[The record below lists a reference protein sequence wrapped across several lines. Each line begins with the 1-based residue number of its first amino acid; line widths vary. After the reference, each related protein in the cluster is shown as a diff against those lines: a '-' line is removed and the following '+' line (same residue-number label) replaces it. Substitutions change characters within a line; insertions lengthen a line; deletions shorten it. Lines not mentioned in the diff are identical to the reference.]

1 MLKEKSFHTGVVT
14 INYAEGPPSGPPL
27 VMVHGLPGYWQE
39 FLPILSALM
48 LRWHIYALDSRGQ
61 GKSGRAPGGYLP
73 KNYTADLKSFLD
85 KQITEP
91 AVIFG
96 LSAGG
101 LSALDVAALNPHK
114 VRALILG
121 DSPIDI
127 DALLAWMN
135 TKEFCSYFTAL
146 REIAAS
152 EQPLLTIA
160 QALADLPVPLPDQ
173 EQPLCYGD
181 LPMVDD
187 VYLRHW
193 AKTVSQMDPDI
204 LEYHAEGRAQEFL
217 RDIDLD
223 NILQKITC
231 QVLLIQANPALG
243 GLMTDQAVA
252 HSMKILSDVSHLLL
266 ENSGHDLG
274 LTTSWEV
281 APLLRGVNDFLESL

>member
-1 MLKEKSFHTGVVT
+1 MIKEKFFDTGKVT
-14 INYAEGPPSGPPL
+14 INYAEGPPSGSPL

-39 FLPILSALM
+39 FLPIIPALM

-61 GKSGRAPGGYLP
+61 GKSGRVPGGYLP
-73 KNYTADLKSFLD
+73 KHYTADLKSFLD

-101 LSALDVAALNPHK
+101 LIALDVAALNPNK
-114 VRALILG
+114 VRALIVG
-121 DSPIDI
+121 DSPLDI
-127 DALLAWMN
+127 DVLLAWMK
-135 TKEFCSYFTAL
+135 TKEFCIYFSAL

-152 EQPLLTIA
+152 EQPLPQIA

-173 EQPLCYGD
+173 EQPLRYGD

-187 VYLRHW
+187 AYLRHW

-223 NILQKITC
+223 NILRKITC
-231 QVLLIQANPALG
+231 PVFLVQGNPVLG

-252 HSMKILSDVSHLLL
+252 HSMKTLQEVSHVLL
-266 ENSGHDLG
+266 EKSGHDLG